1 MLIKEIVGNQLF
13 SRVIE
18 PVAPVSNY
26 GLEGSPEWN
35 YFQQQVADFRAGRSA
50 YRGQRT
56 KEGSSVFNL
65 SDKDYKKASD
75 THYKGILDQINANR
89 AIGIGEFDLISKG
102 GRDYPS
108 LINFN
113 PNRSRAYTFGRD
125 GKMAEIGSDRMT
137 DYPDLKYEPNV
148 KNALYNT
155 GPIGRL
161 TSNVLGDQLDA
172 QLAAKQA
179 EMMKDPGVKGAL
191 LRSGLF
197 RLA

>member
-1 MLIKEIVGNQLF
+1 MFRGIANNPNFKGLI
-13 SRVIE
+13 
-18 PVAPVSNY
+18 APVTPEREY

-89 AIGIGEFDLISKG
+89 AIGIGEFDLIIKG
-102 GRDYPS
+102 GRDSPS